1 MIGSVQK
8 RLKGI
13 NLIVELSVQAFLTD
27 YDPLYGA
34 RPLRRAIMKYLEDT
48 LAACLSK
55 PYILIRRFMFV
66 ERK

>member
-27 YDPLYGA
+27 EGYDP
-34 RPLRRAIMKYLEDT
+34 
-48 LAACLSK
+48 
-55 PYILIRRFMFV
+55 FMELVHYV
-66 ERK
+66 EQS